1 MYNLYDDI
9 EKIRNQ
15 TDINLIMVGNN
26 KLIKHTGDLTSEPIQ
41 ALIGMAI
48 KKKAL
53 PFKFKDD
60 HSLAQGKQHSKYA
73 L

>member
-1 MYNLYDDI
+1 
-9 EKIRNQ
+9 
-15 TDINLIMVGNN
+15 MVGNN
-26 KLIKHTGDLTSEPIQ
+26 KLIKHTGELSSEPIQ

-60 HSLAQGKQHSKYA
+60 HSLVQGKQHSKYA